1 MALAQSELALRRADS
16 VQARKLAE
24 VAARL
29 DPSCE
34 RAWLIL
40 AGLSDPADSI
50 VFLQKALD
58 LSPHNPAAL
67 KGMAWARERLAE
79 RLAQPSQ
86 PPLGEVTPGHAV
98 TAARALENR
107 PRLAEFAARRSAV
120 SPDAITQPVAVRRA
134 AQRLN
139 AKAAGSSSPSTLA
152 RVARYALVRLLVLF
166 LTICASLF
174 IIIYVANLGGF
185 LDTIQKSFI
194 TESINGRLMSGWLR
208 GEPQE
213 VRAQKIA
220 ELQFSMEEA
229 AGLHS
234 PYMLRTAQWFYR
246 GLTFDWGNARRPY
259 YITTTF
265 VDGVRT
271 QEISTRDLRT
281 IILTYLP
288 RTLLLLGVSNLGLF
302 LISILVALRL
312 ARGSG
317 GSGGWVDRLI
327 VTLAPTSSAPA
338 WFYGL
343 ILYAIAYKVFGL
355 YNLGLG
361 VKEWPTTLDFQTIL
375 PLLRGLLL
383 PFLAILISKFFQSI
397 YSWRTYF
404 QLFDKENY
412 MELAKAKGLPDAVLN
427 RRYLLRPAL
436 PGIITSFALIVISVW
451 QESIVVEYFF
461 NISGIGNLLVQ
472 GLNGNDVIV
481 IVALVGLFAYIL
493 AITVFVLDIVYALID
508 PRVKV
513 GEERQSQKPVR
524 SHAASRPALVPSRR
538 FAIKTLKPA
547 VRPAAT
553 ARKAPA
559 LGQGAAPRV
568 LPFARA
574 WSSVRSGYQ
583 ALLPYPAA
591 LVGLGL
597 ILFLTVLSL
606 VTVISVPYERAISV
620 WRGDD
625 KVWFR
630 NPILA
635 PPEWTNLFRSDK
647 LPTNLDLNSTTSAVS
662 RTYQEAADG
671 TRQVSFTLPFN
682 YAYDVYPQDML
693 VLFSP
698 RFTEKKPFVF
708 LSLLRPDGKE
718 IRIKQSDAG
727 KDTSVLV
734 SKEPDLALRLKGKPP
749 IEGLFS
755 PAASEPGQ
763 VLQGEY
769 QLKVTA
775 VLFEPDS
782 DIDVELVVYGH
793 VYGLAGTDLKRRDL
807 SMVLL
812 WGTAV
817 ALAFGLL
824 AAGGTILSS
833 AVLAAA
839 GAWFGGWVDG
849 LIQRIS
855 EINMVLPLLPT
866 SILIFYLYSKSIFV
880 ILGVTILLSIFGN
893 SIKTY
898 RAIFLQVVELPYIEA
913 ARSYGAPGMRIIF
926 TYLIPRIRTVMLPQL
941 AILVPG
947 YIFYEATL
955 AFLGV
960 SDPQLPT
967 LGKMLFETMKSGLFV
982 QPIYLLLEPVAALLF
997 IGLGF
1002 AMFGVSLERLF
1013 SERMG

>member
-1 MALAQSELALRRADS
+1 MTLSRQVKAARLALAQSELALRRSDTAA
-16 VQARKLAE
+16 ARKLAE
-24 VAARL
+24 VAAQL
-29 DPSCE
+29 DPTCE
-34 RAWLIL
+34 RSWLIL
-40 AGLSDPADSI
+40 AGLSEPADSI
-50 VFLQKALD
+50 VFLQKVLN
-58 LSPHNPAAL
+58 LSPGNPAAL

-79 RLAQPSQ
+79 RLSQ
-86 PPLGEVTPGHAV
+86 PALEGSAV
-98 TAARALENR
+98 SAARALENR
-107 PRLAEFAARRSAV
+107 PRLAEAAARRSAASAEAV
-120 SPDAITQPVAVRRA
+120 TQPVAVRRA
-134 AQRLN
+134 AQH
-139 AKAAGSSSPSTLA
+139 AKTKAAAASSTSPSTAA

-194 TESINGRLMSGWLR
+194 TESINGRLMGGWLR
-208 GEPQE
+208 GEPQD

-220 ELQFSMEEA
+220 DLQFSMEEA

-234 PYMLRTAQWFYR
+234 PYIVRTAQWFYR
-246 GLTFDWGNARRPY
+246 GLTFDWGNARRSY

-281 IILTYLP
+281 VILTYLP

-302 LISILVALRL
+302 LISIFVALRL
-312 ARGSG
+312 ARGSP
-317 GSGGWVDRLI
+317 GWIDNLI

-343 ILYAIAYKVFGL
+343 ILYAISYKVFGL

-375 PLLRGLLL
+375 PVLRGLLL
-383 PFLAILISKFFQSI
+383 PFLAIIISKFFQSI

-404 QLFDKENY
+404 QLFNKENY
-412 MELAKAKGLPDAVLN
+412 MELAKAKGLPESVLSL
-427 RRYLLRPAL
+427 RYLLRPAL

-481 IVALVGLFAYIL
+481 IVALVGLFAYVL
-493 AITVFVLDIVYALID
+493 AITVFVLDVVYALID

-524 SHAASRPALVPSRR
+524 SHIASRPALVRSRQL
-538 FAIKTLKPA
+538 ALKTRKPA
-547 VRPAAT
+547 VRPAAI
-553 ARKAPA
+553 APQA
-559 LGQGAAPRV
+559 PPAPRV

-574 WSSVRSGYQ
+574 WSSVRSGYR

-597 ILFLTVLSL
+597 ILFLTALSL
-606 VTVISVPYERAISV
+606 VTVISVPYDRAISI

-635 PPEWTNLFRSDK
+635 PPEWTNLFRADK

-662 RTYQEAADG
+662 RTYQDAADG
-671 TRQVSFTLPFN
+671 TRQVSFTLPFD
-682 YAYDVYPQDML
+682 YAYTVYPQDML

-718 IRIKQSDAG
+718 VRIKQSATG

-734 SKEPDLALRLKGKPP
+734 SKEFGLIQRLKGTPP

-755 PAASEPGQ
+755 PAAGAEGQ
-763 VLQGEY
+763 VLQGAY

-775 VLFEPDS
+775 ILFEPDS

-793 VYGLAGTDLKRRDL
+793 VFGLAGTDLKRRDL

-866 SILIFYLYSKSIFV
+866 SILIFYLYSKSILV

-898 RAIFLQVVELPYIEA
+898 RAMFLQVIESPYIEA
-913 ARSYGAPGMRIIF
+913 ARSYGAPPWRIIF

-982 QPIYLLLEPVAALLF
+982 QPLYLLIEPVAALLF

-1002 AMFGVSLERLF
+1002 AMFGVSLERLY